1 MSVTILPSVVAE
13 WQLSYIF
20 RFTYDIAYST
30 MDRKKLDKL
39 WAALKAARHSP
50 QKASDLEA
58 LARMA
63 ERTEQ
68 AGGNHPMWV
77 SAFPQHRAFPI
88 ERHGGNPDLAPHVR
102 KVVLNHL
109 ENDALAFE
117 ELIPQEDENN
127 GNGENNGR
135 A

>member
-1 MSVTILPSVVAE
+1 
-13 WQLSYIF
+13 
-20 RFTYDIAYST
+20 
-30 MDRKKLDKL
+30 MDRKKLDNL
-39 WAALKAARHSP
+39 WATIRAARRSP

-63 ERTEQ
+63 ERREY

-77 SAFPQHRAFPI
+77 SAFPRHRAFPI
-88 ERHGGNPDLAPHVR
+88 ERHGGNPDLSPHVR

-109 ENDALAFE
+109 EADAAAWE
-117 ELIPQEDENN
+117 EVLLLQEGTN
-127 GNGENNGR
+127 GNGENDGR

>member
-1 MSVTILPSVVAE
+1 
-13 WQLSYIF
+13 
-20 RFTYDIAYST
+20 

-39 WAALKAARHSP
+39 WAALQAARRSP

-58 LARMA
+58 LAKLA
-63 ERTEQ
+63 ERKEQ

-77 SAFPQHRAFPI
+77 SAFPEHRAFPI
-88 ERHGGNPDLAPHVR
+88 ERHGGNPDLSPHVR

-109 ENDALAFE
+109 EADAAAWE
-117 ELIPQEDENN
+117 DLIPQEH
-127 GNGENNGR
+127 GNGENDGR